1 MPYQPVPKGLILPE
15 SPLGLKLNWIEEE
28 DFADLPLAFA
38 EDDYFYF
45 PMRPQSNDLAGW
57 QTYIDICSQRG
68 LWLMVARETEGSS
81 LVCLTSFMD
90 YQPQNLGVEIG
101 HTLVIKSR
109 RGTWVNPSIKLA
121 LMTCAFEAMNLI
133 RVQFK
138 AHARNERSRGAI
150 EKIGGTYEGTLR
162 QNTKMPDGSWRDTA
176 YYSVLK
182 DEWPHV
188 KQGLQALSTPRA

>member
-15 SPLGLKLNWIEEE
+15 SPLGLKLNWIEEA
-28 DFADLPLAFA
+28 DFADLPVAFDD
-38 EDDYFYF
+38 DDYHFF
-45 PMRPQSNDLAGW
+45 PIRPLVNDVDGW
-57 QTYIDICSQRG
+57 QSYINFCSERG
-68 LWLMVARETEGSS
+68 LWLIVAREDETNN
-81 LVCLTSFMD
+81 LVCLTSLMD
-90 YQPQNLGVEIG
+90 FQPQNLGVEIG
-101 HTLVIKSR
+101 HTLVIKSK

-138 AHARNERSRGAI
+138 AHARNGRSRGAI
-150 EKIGGTYEGTLR
+150 QKIGATYEGTLR
-162 QNTKMPDGSWRDTA
+162 QNTKMPDGTWRDTV

-188 KQGLQALSTPRA
+188 KEGLQALSTPRA

>member
-1 MPYQPVPKGLILPE
+1 MPFQPVPEGLILPE
-15 SPLGLKLNWIEEE
+15 SPLGLKFSWIEQQ
-28 DFADLPLAFA
+28 DFADLPLAFD
-38 EDDYFYF
+38 EDDYLYF
-45 PMRPQSNDLAGW
+45 PMRPKCNDLDGW
-57 QTYIDICSQRG
+57 QTYIDICSRRG
-68 LWLMVARETEGSS
+68 LWLIVARETQANSI
-81 LVCLTSFMD
+81 VCLTSFMD

-101 HTLVIKSR
+101 HTLVIKSQ
-109 RGTWVNPSIKLA
+109 RGTWVNPCIKLA
-121 LMTCAFEAMNLI
+121 LMTCAFESMNLI

-150 EKIGGTYEGTLR
+150 AKIGGTYEGTLR